1 MKHIHQQNLC
11 QSIISHNRYQIIH
24 RRDKRTRRNCRVNL
38 QLVKQHRHQYADQ
51 AGDYHCG
58 QKRDADTAGKCKREE
73 KTLLFHNMDENAD
86 YDERSRAQQQSI

>member
-38 QLVKQHRHQYADQ
+38 QLVKQQLRLVRNGNLQPGRRTGTDAVSQ
-51 AGDYHCG
+51 AEG
-58 QKRDADTAGKCKREE
+58 
-73 KTLLFHNMDENAD
+73 
-86 YDERSRAQQQSI
+86 